1 MKRTG
6 AFAFCSLEGGG
17 LVLDGQSVKLRLQH
31 LAGANGPVHV
41 DWLRFSVPRTSILKE
56 CHYLDSAESL
66 FEYTEEAWDVH
77 TRILRLRKMV
87 DHVCLDRTALAAA
100 RILSREVV
108 QILGDDFEVDHEPAA
123 GRDFFAFRLPIR
135 RCGVEVGW
143 VASGASSA
151 KPNQQQQANVVHV
164 NLYGESCLFITPQA
178 MHALA
183 QLGQRLKGWLTRCD
197 LAVDFW
203 QGIDGGM
210 EGLNESYV
218 AGDMDVRGKRPKVS
232 HHGDWI
238 AKRACTFYLG
248 TREAGKY
255 TRVYCKGDQ
264 LFGLEANDPWVR
276 VELQWGDQLRVLP
289 WDMLQRPAEFFA
301 GASDW
306 HADMLAEAGRC
317 VVPAPVTCEPAAAL
331 MTAEAEAFRNLSW
344 LFRTAGASVAAAFR
358 HITDDQF
365 MALVDGVDLPGRLAR
380 FKASEVSAAYDRAA
394 ARFFNG
400 LLGSP
405 VPAC

>member
-1 MKRTG
+1 MP
-6 AFAFCSLEGGG
+6 
-17 LVLDGQSVKLRLQH
+17 D
-31 LAGANGPVHV
+31 
-41 DWLRFSVPRTSILKE
+41 
-56 CHYLDSAESL
+56 
-66 FEYTEEAWDVH
+66 
-77 TRILRLRKMV
+77 
-87 DHVCLDRTALAAA
+87 
-100 RILSREVV
+100 
-108 QILGDDFEVDHEPAA
+108 
-123 GRDFFAFRLPIR
+123 
-135 RCGVEVGW
+135 
-143 VASGASSA
+143 
-151 KPNQQQQANVVHV
+151 QQQQANVVHV
-164 NLYGESCLFITPQA
+164 NLYGEGCLFITPQA

-203 QGIDGGM
+203 QGIYGGM
-210 EGLNESYV
+210 EGLNASYV

-306 HADMLAEAGRC
+306 HAEMLAEAGRC
-317 VVPAPVTCEPAAAL
+317 VVPAPVTCERAAAL

-365 MALVDGVDLPGRLAR
+365 MALVDGVDKHYRMFHSSVAHVKPPTSGRSILLVVPILVALVAFFNHKVSAR
-380 FKASEVSAAYDRAA
+380 FDQAKPVQPASAASAPA
-394 ARFFNG
+394 
-400 LLGSP
+400 
-405 VPAC
+405 VPARHDPLAFAQATDLVSGCMAVGDSCSCVGKGGRPVLVDVQACRVASRGFDGLVKWAPRDPVQTVQSGASPPPKRWHLPHLRRYRFEYDWGHGNT